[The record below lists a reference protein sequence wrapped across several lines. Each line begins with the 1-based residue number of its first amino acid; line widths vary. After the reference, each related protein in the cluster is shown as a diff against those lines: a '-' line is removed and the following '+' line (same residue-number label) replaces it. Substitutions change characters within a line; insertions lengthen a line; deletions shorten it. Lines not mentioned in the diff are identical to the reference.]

1 MGREELGSK
10 MLQNGWEWE
19 MKSVDGGRMEIWREV
34 GLRGCFAGLGWPGTE
49 VSHRESSSR
58 QD

>member
-1 MGREELGSK
+1 